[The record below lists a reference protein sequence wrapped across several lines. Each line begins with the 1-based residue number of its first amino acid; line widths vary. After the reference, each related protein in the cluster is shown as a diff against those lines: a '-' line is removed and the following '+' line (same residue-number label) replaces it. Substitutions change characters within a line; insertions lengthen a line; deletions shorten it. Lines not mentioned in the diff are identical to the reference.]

1 MSSRVQ
7 PLPLPVPNPRQRRRA
22 SDGGGPV
29 TNLAHRRGTLTTGS
43 FTGALN
49 LLAGLDR
56 PPIDDEFDTDDEAEA
71 QAAREAAAPAPTDP
85 AAAAKALVEI
95 AHKPPGG
102 AADASSSEALLRAWS
117 AEAMP
122 NGVDQEAM
130 FAILGVAFDQLREEH
145 KHHKQEEN
153 TQKVGGAWVKV

>member
-7 PLPLPVPNPRQRRRA
+7 PPPLPVPNPRQRRRA

-29 TNLAHRRGTLTTGS
+29 TNLAQRRGRGTL
-43 FTGALN
+43 TGALN

-130 FAILGVAFDQLREEH
+130 FAILGAAFDQLREEH
-145 KHHKQEEN
+145 KHHKQGESKY
-153 TQKVGGAWVKV
+153 KVGG